1 MQAQHANA
9 LQYQLFAQ
17 QQQAQ
22 AQAQA
27 QAQQQAQLQAAQYGL
42 GGGM

>member
-1 MQAQHANA
+1 MMQAQHANA

-22 AQAQA
+22 AQAQ
-27 QAQQQAQLQAAQYGL
+27 QQAQLQAAQYGL